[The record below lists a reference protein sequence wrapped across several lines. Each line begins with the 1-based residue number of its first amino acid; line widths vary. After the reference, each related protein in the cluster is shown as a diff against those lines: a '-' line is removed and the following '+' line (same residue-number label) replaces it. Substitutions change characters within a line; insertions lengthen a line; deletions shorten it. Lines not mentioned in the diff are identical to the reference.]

1 MPSHSKNT
9 TTMSGNGKKIENSY
23 CQKGFFCLFCL
34 SEMNYL
40 NYMIMKI
47 YQEKKIFSEE
57 EIRKA
62 TLDFLTENTSVSR
75 DSIRPDSSFIRDLSM
90 DSLERV
96 EFIMWVERTFSVC
109 IDSFYYDK
117 LDTLRQTVD
126 VVMAQQKLCKN
137 S

>member
-1 MPSHSKNT
+1 
-9 TTMSGNGKKIENSY
+9 
-23 CQKGFFCLFCL
+23 
-34 SEMNYL
+34 MNYL
-40 NYMIMKI
+40 DYMIMKI

-57 EIRKA
+57 EIRKV